1 MGPLPTVPRVA
12 PSAPGNPG
20 TLQSRGSHQRA
31 KPLSCMLSWPAA
43 SSAERLRARLAPGH
57 LQARLV
63 ISGPGWQWRVQLRP
77 RWASGEW
84 PFEGTTP
91 QWGPCGPKDV
101 QVRAFK
107 YSDRWVVLGFS
118 SALES
123 CAVRNA
129 RVAWRD
135 MADPITQR
143 LGQLDK
149 EVAEV
154 QEDIKAAGQKELEAL
169 QGGKEQEKVYWH
181 EEVQHLIGKEAK
193 LLGERRALTDKLVPG
208 AHRAMMMHHH

>member
-1 MGPLPTVPRVA
+1 
-12 PSAPGNPG
+12 
-20 TLQSRGSHQRA
+20 
-31 KPLSCMLSWPAA
+31 
-43 SSAERLRARLAPGH
+43 
-57 LQARLV
+57 
-63 ISGPGWQWRVQLRP
+63 
-77 RWASGEW
+77 
-84 PFEGTTP
+84 
-91 QWGPCGPKDV
+91 
-101 QVRAFK
+101 
-107 YSDRWVVLGFS
+107 
-118 SALES
+118 
-123 CAVRNA
+123 
-129 RVAWRD
+129 